1 MLVSAR
7 SSASCKWKQPAITE
21 NTQQVGA
28 AWGMKCTNY
37 RLRVLE
43 QGTQEPKQLGGEQRG
58 GLKAALVRSVQ
69 IKPVRTRVL
78 PVPDVCSVE
87 SVQMYADWVM

>member
-1 MLVSAR
+1 MSAETLVSAC
-7 SSASCKWKQPAITE
+7 SSASYKWKQPAITE

-43 QGTQEPKQLGGEQRG
+43 QGTQEPKQLEGEQRG
-58 GLKAALVRSVQ
+58 GLKAAPARSVQ
-69 IKPVRTRVL
+69 IKTIRTPVL
-78 PVPDVCSVE
+78 PVPDVCSVD
-87 SVQMYADWVM
+87 SV